1 MVAILFGVV
10 VIWFAVAN
18 RKLVAVAL
26 YPLSPE
32 RELPVFAVAF
42 AALIIG
48 FAGGAAVAWLGG
60 RKWRRLARARK
71 REVAYLEREVARRGE
86 RPDAILKETGR
97 QETGRKESGR
107 QRPAGPTP
115 SEARGAQGH
124 G

>member
-86 RPDAILKETGR
+86 RPDAIRKETGR
-97 QETGRKESGR
+97 QGTGR
-107 QRPAGPTP
+107 QRPAEPAP
-115 SEARGAQGH
+115 SAARGAQGH

>member
-1 MVAILFGVV
+1 MVAIPLGVA

-32 RELPVFAVAF
+32 RELPVYAVAF

-60 RKWRRLARARK
+60 RTWRRLARARK
-71 REVAYLEREVARRGE
+71 RKVEYLEREVARLGE
-86 RPDAILKETGR
+86 RPDASR
-97 QETGRKESGR
+97 QETGRQGT
-107 QRPAGPTP
+107 GPTRG
-115 SEARGAQGH
+115 EAHGVQGH

>member
-1 MVAILFGVV
+1 MVAIPLGVA

-71 REVAYLEREVARRGE
+71 RKVEYLEREVAGLGE
-86 RPDAILKETGR
+86 RPDGGR
-97 QETGRKESGR
+97 QGTGR
-107 QRPAGPTP
+107 QRPAADA
-115 SEARGAQGH
+115 E
-124 G
+124 